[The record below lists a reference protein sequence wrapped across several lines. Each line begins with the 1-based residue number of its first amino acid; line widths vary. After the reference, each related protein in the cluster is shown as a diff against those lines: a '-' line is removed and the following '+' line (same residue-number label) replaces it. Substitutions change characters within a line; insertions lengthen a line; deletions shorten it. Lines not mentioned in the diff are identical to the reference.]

1 MKAAERRGHGRFP
14 SGAMEGGAYPA
25 QVNGEG
31 VGLADGDGDA
41 EGVEELVGLFPG
53 RVGMTADVRDTHVV
67 SIRAAATR
75 AAERPLFEF
84 RIKTSS
90 LGGNGRRGTRTL
102 DLLDVNYALASR
114 GHSKYDT

>member
-1 MKAAERRGHGRFP
+1 MKAADRRGDGRFP

-67 SIRAAATR
+67 SVRAAATR
-75 AAERPLFEF
+75 AAERPLFQF
-84 RIKTSS
+84 RIKGGIARRHE
-90 LGGNGRRGTRTL
+90 GGNGRRGTRTL
-102 DLLDVNYALASR
+102 DLLDVNQAL
-114 GHSKYDT
+114 